1 MNTKN
6 IEMSQKKKKKI
17 ILVNIG
23 YLLVENKL

>member
-1 MNTKN
+1 MNNKN